1 MSSPSDS
8 SARAACAR
16 LCVSALSGGGGKT
29 LLSLGLAR
37 AFARRGVTVK
47 PFKKGPDYIDAAWLG
62 MAARQTAVNL
72 DPHVLAPDGLRALF
86 AHSLREAGVHAPLLA
101 LVEGNRGLFDG
112 LDVAGSCSTA
122 ALART
127 LGCPLVLALDC
138 TKMTRTAAAL
148 VRGVLAFE
156 PDLTFAGLVLNQ
168 VGSAR
173 HESLLRRVLEEYTD
187 LPVLGALPRMERNP
201 LPERHMGIATSGDR
215 ITPELDRLLEE
226 LGDFVEGHVDMPSV
240 LEAAFRAPPL
250 FETPSFWPDDAPKDP
265 GTRPEALYSG
275 VGRRFVRRP
284 RIGYV
289 RDSAFWFYYPENL
302 EALARSGAE
311 LVELALVGAA
321 AGESPPECPP
331 PASGA
336 ASSWVWPGAG
346 ELHGL
351 YLGGGFP
358 EDWGR
363 ALSASPAMRLL
374 ARWAGEGM
382 PIYAE
387 CGGFLLLARV
397 MESAGAQWPMSG
409 VFPVRAEFQDRPQGL
424 GYVRA
429 VVTADNPWF
438 PRGMELLGHE
448 FHYSRCLWEKTPP
461 PHALSLSRGRGMGRH
476 PADAARCFDGLLYKN
491 VWASYMHIFAPAIPC
506 WARNF
511 VDLAQNFAERE
522 GA

>member
-72 DPHVLAPDGLRALF
+72 DPHVLAPDRLRALF
-86 AHSLREAGVHAPLLA
+86 AHSLREAGAHAPLLA

-127 LGCPLVLALDC
+127 LDCPLVLALDC

-156 PDLTFAGLVLNQ
+156 PGLTFAGLVLNQ

-201 LPERHMGIATSGDR
+201 LPERHMGIATSGGR

-311 LVELALVGAA
+311 LVELALVGDV
-321 AGESPPECPP
+321 AGEILPECPP
-331 PASGA
+331 SANGA
-336 ASSWVWPGAG
+336 ASSWIWPGAG

-363 ALSASPAMRLL
+363 ALSASPAMRLCRMRRL
-374 ARWAGEGM
+374 SAAGPRHG
-382 PIYAE
+382 E
-387 CGGFLLLARV
+387 CGRAVAHERRFSGAGGISGPSPGLGLCARCGDCRQPLVSARHGAVGARISLLALPLGKNA
-397 MESAGAQWPMSG
+397 SAPCPEPEPGQGHGAAS
-409 VFPVRAEFQDRPQGL
+409 RR
-424 GYVRA
+424 
-429 VVTADNPWF
+429 
-438 PRGMELLGHE
+438 RGTVL
-448 FHYSRCLWEKTPP
+448 
-461 PHALSLSRGRGMGRH
+461 
-476 PADAARCFDGLLYKN
+476 
-491 VWASYMHIFAPAIPC
+491 
-506 WARNF
+506 
-511 VDLAQNFAERE
+511 
-522 GA
+522 